1 MSCSDLTLC
10 FSLSHHIYY
19 DYQYPATTTTTYYY
33 YCYRYNQSRKVAYVP
48 FPFPHAQM
56 TVFFSLT
63 IIFIFPLLY
72 MSFVND
78 LIFACVM
85 NFTTVLCFIGIHE
98 VAREMENPYFT
109 YPNDLPLNNYQ
120 AYFNEALIAGMFA
133 GFHPDAWRVEEEEEE
148 ESQQEQEVGMD
159 NNKEEEEEDS
169 QKEQEETPN
178 AFHVIHEDE
187 LEDVPFEA
195 ERLHPTRRTSL

>member
-1 MSCSDLTLC
+1 MMIINVILM
-10 FSLSHHIYY
+10 H
-19 DYQYPATTTTTYYY
+19 PATTTTYYY
-33 YCYRYNQSRKVAYVP
+33 YRYNQSRKVAYVP

-133 GFHPDAWRVEEEEEE
+133 GFHPDAWRVEEEVKEPRPEQVMEKQEED
-148 ESQQEQEVGMD
+148 SK
-159 NNKEEEEEDS
+159 KEEEE
-169 QKEQEETPN
+169 TPD
-178 AFHVIHEDE
+178 AFPVIHEDE

-195 ERLHPTRRTSL
+195 ERLDPTRRTSL